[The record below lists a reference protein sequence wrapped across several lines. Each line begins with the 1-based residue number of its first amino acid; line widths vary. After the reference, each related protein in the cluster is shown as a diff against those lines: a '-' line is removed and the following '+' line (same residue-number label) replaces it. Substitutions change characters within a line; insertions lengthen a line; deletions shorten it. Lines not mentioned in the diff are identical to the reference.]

1 MEPTS
6 ALAPQ
11 TSTSSTP
18 RSVRIQVSLDKEN
31 PQANVFSYAEL
42 LRQKMEEM
50 NPGKAAADAAAAA
63 AAKAAAKGTDGSDS
77 EGSDGPDDTPK
88 KRKKRMTD
96 DYYDIDDEF
105 IDDSDLFFSEVGY
118 VAPQEIESGFF
129 AWRGPVENFFKE
141 YQPNPFER
149 EPPAKPPKSATT
161 KKRGAASDSKGKGA
175 DDSGARKRTS
185 KKAAAASAAR
195 TPASPTAAKD
205 KNANGAEAAAKSGGT
220 PKKDKPSATDAP
232 PASGSASSTSV
243 DTPPPAA
250 KLKAK
255 SVKKRPAPPVVD
267 AIEHDT
273 TDDDLPLTHQI
284 RLGNIIAATESSKLD
299 EPTLMPKATTTQA
312 NGGSKDHSGEPA
324 KKKRKP
330 SLDIQSTPIAHVK
343 KAPKP
348 KASTDKATSRPSSTS
363 TPKEAK
369 SAPKK
374 HTTKSASKSLNAK
387 LETQHRATPS
397 PAPGPTEAEILAM
410 QKREEMRAV
419 LNTRLTELEQYA
431 AIILPTPEEPFRG
444 RVGDMVRDIALL
456 AYTHDILDSRFFDR
470 LIKVVPIRREE
481 LAKIVNRML
490 IPRKLD
496 SLRSNMRELYES
508 FKADI
513 AEASANAPNSP
524 TPDGRLAYKFP
535 WTDAL
540 RAKFWNILCGE
551 WEMADLDNEYNATPD
566 SGPGFT
572 QSGVRK
578 AIYAKVLA
586 YWPPNMMNADA
597 LSRLYSFMKRK
608 LEKYGE
614 QGIDT
619 MAVYGLRSDP
629 FLSTKR
635 KSVGANANGT
645 DTKSPKPSPKKSAAS
660 KPTGRQDGEN
670 TGPTGPSRSQPQP
683 QPLQHPRPSGSS
695 KRSREEMAEPNG
707 HAAMS
712 TPTPAA
718 VRRPMS
724 SSSAASAAKQ
734 AISISSLTAPSLE
747 PLHHHHA
754 YNHSTDHDFHQHHQN
769 HDANDR
775 GTPIHD
781 DHYARS
787 PAESS
792 NSGTPR
798 PFPAALARRGNDDG
812 DANPAVSPVQRRDS
826 VKSAASAALSS
837 AASDSSGHY
846 RHQNQI

>member
-1 MEPTS
+1 MEPAS

-11 TSTSSTP
+11 ATTSSAP
-18 RSVRIQVSLDKEN
+18 RSVRIKVSLDKEN

-42 LRQKMEEM
+42 LRQKLEEM

-88 KRKKRMTD
+88 KRKKRVTD

-118 VAPQEIESGFF
+118 VAPQEMESGFF

-141 YQPNPFER
+141 YQPKLFER
-149 EPPAKPPKSATT
+149 EPPAKPPKSATS
-161 KKRGAASDSKGKGA
+161 KKRAAASDSKGKGA
-175 DDSGARKRTS
+175 DDTGSRKRTS
-185 KKAAAASAAR
+185 KKAAASSAAR

-205 KNANGAEAAAKSGGT
+205 KSANGAEALTKSGGT
-220 PKKDKPSATDAP
+220 PKKDKLPVADTPA
-232 PASGSASSTSV
+232 ASGSASSTSV
-243 DTPPPAA
+243 DAPPPSAA
-250 KLKAK
+250 KPKAK

-284 RLGNIIAATESSKLD
+284 RLGNILAATESSKVD
-299 EPTLMPKATTTQA
+299 ESTSTPKAASAQA
-312 NGGSKDHSGEPA
+312 NGGSKDPSAEPA

-330 SLDIQSTPIAHVK
+330 SMDIQSTPAANVK
-343 KAPKP
+343 KSSKP
-348 KASTDKATSRPSSTS
+348 KASTDKATSRPSSSS
-363 TPKEAK
+363 TLKEAK
-369 SAPKK
+369 SGPKK
-374 HTTKSASKSLNAK
+374 QSAKSSSKLLK
-387 LETQHRATPS
+387 LEAQQRATPS

-410 QKREEMRAV
+410 QKREEMRV
-419 LNTRLTELEQYA
+419 VFNERLTELEQYA

-456 AYTHDILDSRFFDR
+456 AYAHDILDSRFFDR
-470 LIKVVPIRREE
+470 LINVVPIRREE

-535 WTDAL
+535 WTDEL

-619 MAVYGLRSDP
+619 MAVHGLRPDP

-635 KSVGANANGT
+635 KSVGANTNGP

-660 KPTGRQDGEN
+660 KLSGKDEEGA
-670 TGPTGPSRSQPQP
+670 GASRSQPQP
-683 QPLQHPRPSGSS
+683 QTRPSSSS
-695 KRSREEMAEPNG
+695 KRPREKAVETNG
-707 HAAMS
+707 HAAVS

-718 VRRPMS
+718 VRRPTS

-734 AISISSLTAPSLE
+734 AISISSLTSPPLE
-747 PLHHHHA
+747 PLRLHPPAHSHPNDHHYHQR
-754 YNHSTDHDFHQHHQN
+754 HQHLDA
-769 HDANDR
+769 HDH

-792 NSGTPR
+792 STGTPR

-812 DANPAVSPVQRRDS
+812 DTNIAMPLVQRRDS
-826 VKSAASAALSS
+826 VKSAAPAALSS
-837 AASDSSGHY
+837 AASDSGGLYH
-846 RHQNQI
+846 HQYQT